1 MAIAADIY
9 FADLV
14 VEMRNDAAIFMHEL
28 VNLMRPLLNLTP
40 VKRQA

>member
-1 MAIAADIY
+1 MAIAADVD

-14 VEMRNDAAIFMHEL
+14 VEMRNDTAVLVGEL

-40 VKRQA
+40 IKRTN